1 MTVVDHKLY
10 DILMLLSVDEYQTAQ
25 NLADKLSL
33 SEKTVR
39 TRIKSLNEELANY
52 GAQVISKQRY
62 GYILEVS
69 DAQKFVQ
76 VSYDRNQ
83 HEIPENTEERQ
94 QYLLFHLLH
103 SKKFMKLDDL
113 SEKLYISR
121 KTLSANLKRVE
132 EIAQLYHIKLE
143 RRPNYG
149 IALKGSEF
157 DFRNCL
163 VDHSFEMFQDEV
175 SHEWLIQMVF
185 AGNQQNNV
193 KMTEIALDSFV
204 KYILVS
210 MDRMQ
215 HHFQIQDKQTPSAEI
230 SSATQTIIDEYADK
244 IEKQFK
250 IKFDAMERTYLA
262 IQFSSRLSSD
272 SYSQYG
278 PNFIITGQI
287 DELVFRMLNTIY
299 ETFSL
304 DFRNN
309 LELRMSLNQHLV
321 PMDIRIRY
329 NIRTENPL
337 LDEIKKEYAYPY
349 TLALTACL
357 CLKEYYHKEIPESEI
372 AYIAII
378 FALATEKRNRVV
390 QRKNIVLVCISGK
403 SSSQLFKY
411 KYQQA
416 FGQYINEIYECTVA
430 ELDQFD
436 FKANEIDYIFT
447 TVPLTKKYPVP
458 IYEINLFIDANDILV
473 YQEMFENGDS
483 QQVINYFSTNLFTPH
498 LKARTREEVLMQMC
512 AKITHY
518 HLAPNDFFEA
528 VMKRENM
535 GQTDFGNMV
544 AIPHPYKVISEESF
558 VSVAILDKPII
569 WNKNEVQ
576 VVFLLS
582 VGLKEDSA
590 LENFYQKIVDIVF
603 DAKAI
608 QSLIHEPTFAKLVE
622 IVTKK

>member
-39 TRIKSLNEELANY
+39 TRIKSLNEELVKY

-76 VSYDRNQ
+76 VSYDRTQ

-94 QYLLFHLLH
+94 QYLLFHLLQ

-149 IALKGSEF
+149 ITLKGSEF

-175 SHEWLIQMVF
+175 SHEWLIQMIF
-185 AGNQQNNV
+185 AGNQKNNV

-210 MDRMQ
+210 MNRMQ
-215 HHFQIQDKQTPSAEI
+215 HHFQIQDKKTPSAEI

-244 IEKQFK
+244 IEKRFK

-329 NIRTENPL
+329 NIRGENPL